1 MGNNYECVNYL
12 RREGQREIMTTVV
25 MIWILSQLNA
35 PWWTYVLLLLA
46 FFLKAAWNAI
56 LMQGDKKE

>member
-1 MGNNYECVNYL
+1 MGNNHECVNYL
-12 RREGQREIMTTVV
+12 HREEQRKMTTVV

-46 FFLKAAWNAI
+46 FCLKAAWNAI
-56 LMQGDKKE
+56 LIQGDKKE